1 MNEIRGTGSNKSLS
15 GNDFAG
21 AGIQFAV
28 TLVLFIFLGSW
39 LDKRYGTSPLFILA
53 GVVVGGGGGFYSLY
67 RKVLA
72 AQRADDQR
80 REKRPETNDG

>member
-1 MNEIRGTGSNKSLS
+1 MSDENRSDARNKSLS

-39 LDKRYGTSPLFILA
+39 LDKRYGTSPLFILI
-53 GVVVGGGGGFYSLY
+53 GVLVGGGGSFYSLY
-67 RKVLA
+67 RKVTS
-72 AQRADDQR
+72 AQRADDEER
-80 REKRPETNDG
+80 RKARERGH